1 MLLTEETG
9 EGIISLCLFLL
20 FYERNRYRGS
30 KIAYTIYQILSCCCW
45 RKLTSLLTTAPRR
58 CLTVERKTVGYQ
70 YRVAPGTA
78 MIGNRDNDTPAQSQL
93 AGNEG
98 SSERTSEGLKCP

>member
-1 MLLTEETG
+1 MKG
-9 EGIISLCLFLL
+9 LFLFVCFFF
-20 FYERNRYRGS
+20 FYVRNRYRGS
-30 KIAYTIYQILSCCCW
+30 KIEYTIYQILSCCCW
-45 RKLTSLLTTAPRR
+45 RKPTSLLTTAPRR
-58 CLTVERKTVGYQ
+58 CLTAERKTVGYQ

-98 SSERTSEGLKCP
+98 SSERTSEGLEYP